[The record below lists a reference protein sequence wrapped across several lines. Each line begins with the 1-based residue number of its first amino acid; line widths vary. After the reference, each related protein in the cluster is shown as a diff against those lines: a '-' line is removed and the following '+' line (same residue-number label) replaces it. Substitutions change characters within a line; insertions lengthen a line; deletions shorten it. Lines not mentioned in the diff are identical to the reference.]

1 MSISRF
7 VPRANGIGFPTRT
20 SIAMCH
26 GYEMRWWK
34 SETTAKE
41 KTKEADVIRKPT
53 ARQDEKVKSVSKDK
67 VDEKE
72 LVPAE

>member
-1 MSISRF
+1 
-7 VPRANGIGFPTRT
+7 
-20 SIAMCH
+20 MCH